1 MSFRETLEQAA
12 QAAGYSLTETQLD
25 QFGTYADLLLE
36 TNKSLNLT
44 AITDPDEVA
53 VKHMVDSLLVYNKEK
68 FHNHTIVDVGT
79 GAGFPGLPLKIY
91 DPGMRVT
98 LIDSLQKRLNFLQQ
112 VVDTLGL
119 GQVRCTHAR
128 AEDAGKDPA
137 LREKFDVAVARAVA
151 ALPVLAEYCLPLV
164 RVGGVFYAM
173 KGSKYREEVDAAHH
187 AVEVLG
193 GKITEVRPVQLPGLE
208 DHRAIITIEKVRP
221 TPKQYPRKAGVASKR
236 PL

>member
-1 MSFRETLEQAA
+1 MSFRETLETAA
-12 QAAGYSLTETQLD
+12 QQAGYPLTDQQLD
-25 QFGTYADLLLE
+25 QFGIYADLLLE

-53 VKHMVDSLLVYNKEK
+53 VKHMVDSLLVYNKER

-91 DPGMRVT
+91 DSGMRVT
-98 LIDSLQKRLNFLQQ
+98 LIDSLQKRLHFLEQ
-112 VVDTLGL
+112 VVKSLGL

-173 KGSKYREEVDAAHH
+173 KGSRYQEEVDAAHH

-193 GKITEVRPVQLPGLE
+193 GKITEVRPVQLPGLT

-221 TPKQYPRKAGVASKR
+221 TPRQYPRKAGVASKR

>member
-12 QAAGYSLTETQLD
+12 RAAGHPLTDTQLD
-25 QFGTYADLLLE
+25 QFGTYAELLLE
-36 TNKSLNLT
+36 TNRNLNLT

-53 VKHMVDSLLVYNKEK
+53 VKHMVDSLLVYNKER

-98 LIDSLQKRLNFLQQ
+98 LIDSLQKRLHFLEQ
-112 VVDTLGL
+112 VVKTLGL
-119 GQVRCTHAR
+119 GQVRCIHAR

-173 KGSKYREEVDAAHH
+173 KGSRYREEVDAAHH

>member
-1 MSFRETLEQAA
+1 M
-12 QAAGYSLTETQLD
+12 
-25 QFGTYADLLLE
+25 
-36 TNKSLNLT
+36 
-44 AITDPDEVA
+44 
-53 VKHMVDSLLVYNKEK
+53 
-68 FHNHTIVDVGT
+68 DVGT

-98 LIDSLQKRLNFLQQ
+98 LIDSLQKRLNFLEQ
-112 VVDTLGL
+112 VVKDLGL

-173 KGSKYREEVDAAHH
+173 KGSRYQEEVDAAHH

-193 GKITEVRPVQLPGLE
+193 GKITEVRPVQLPGLT
-208 DHRAIITIEKVRP
+208 DQRAIITIEKVRP
-221 TPKQYPRKAGVASKR
+221 TPKQYPRKAGTAVKK

>member
-1 MSFRETLEQAA
+1 MSFRETLETAA
-12 QAAGYSLTETQLD
+12 QQAGYSLTGRQLD
-25 QFGTYADLLLE
+25 QFGAYADLLLE

-53 VKHMVDSLLVYNKEK
+53 VKHMVDSLLVYNKER
-68 FHNHTIVDVGT
+68 FHTIVDVGT

-91 DPGMRVT
+91 DSGMRVT
-98 LIDSLQKRLNFLQQ
+98 LIDSLQKRLHFLEQ
-112 VVDTLGL
+112 VVKSLGL

-173 KGSKYREEVDAAHH
+173 KGSRYREEVDAAHH

-193 GKITEVRPVQLPGLE
+193 GKITEVRPVQLPGLT

-221 TPKQYPRKAGVASKR
+221 TPRQYPRKAGVASKR